1 MTKIFLWLTFS
12 PLWFVLFCFLW
23 IEAKRFGP
31 DLCGVTVR
39 QLSLTLRLWP
49 FDVTKLAFS
58 PRDIHLWP
66 VPFSM
71 LGAQVMNLLLIVFH
85 LKEVKILSYFQVWLK
100 SWKMTFSRMFQEFIR
115 YSPHFIFFTFL
126 SHFSVSEHQ
135 NNFNIRHKIQLLN

>member
-1 MTKIFLWLTFS
+1 MNQNMFMIEFLTSLVGIVVFPVDWCEEVWTW
-12 PLWFVLFCFLW
+12 PLWRHCQA
-23 IEAKRFGP
+23 IEPHIK
-31 DLCGVTVR
+31 
-39 QLSLTLRLWP
+39 LWP

-100 SWKMTFSRMFQEFIR
+100 SWKMTFSRMFKEFT
-115 YSPHFIFFTFL
+115 PHFIYFAFL

-135 NNFNIRHKIQLLN
+135 SNFNIGHKIQLLN